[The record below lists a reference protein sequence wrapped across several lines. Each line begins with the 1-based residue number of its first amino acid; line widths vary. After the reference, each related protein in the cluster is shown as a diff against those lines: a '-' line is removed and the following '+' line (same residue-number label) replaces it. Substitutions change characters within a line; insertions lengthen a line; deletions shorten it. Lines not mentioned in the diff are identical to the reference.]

1 MATSPMSGFSALNMS
16 VLLQSTYLSSAPASA
31 PASDPLAA
39 ANARVAGEIA
49 STNVKLSAY
58 SKLQS
63 DLTALQPASATLAAV
78 TSTSTAA
85 SVVGAVQAFAS
96 SYNNTAALTQS
107 SLRGALSSDVRA
119 QALGRDLNS
128 ILGSTSTTSLNAM
141 GISVN
146 ASTGQLSVDAVA
158 LQKALTANPGGVTT
172 MLAGIGAQSARVT
185 NRELSATGNV
195 GAQVASLGSQ
205 SSSLSAQL
213 SLQQSYASTSQTLTG
228 SIVSAYQKIGLM

>member
-1 MATSPMSGFSALNMS
+1 MAISPMSGFSALNMS
-16 VLLQSTYLSSAPASA
+16 ALLQSAYQNTQSA

-58 SKLQS
+58 SKMQS
-63 DLTALQPASATLAAV
+63 DLVALQPASATLAGV
-78 TSTSTAA
+78 TSATGAA

-96 SYNNTAALTQS
+96 GYNNAMALTQS
-107 SLRGALSSDVRA
+107 SLRGALAGDVRA
-119 QALGRDLNS
+119 EALGRDLKS
-128 ILGSTSTTSLNAM
+128 IMGSTSAASLNAM

-146 ASTGQLSVDAVA
+146 ASNGQLSVDAVA
-158 LQKALTANPGGVTT
+158 LQKALAANPAGVTST
-172 MLAGIGAQSARVT
+172 LAGIGAQSARVAG
-185 NRELSATGNV
+185 RELSAAGNV
-195 GAQVASLGSQ
+195 GAQVAALGSQ

-213 SLQQSYASTSQTLTG
+213 ALQQGYASSSQTLTG